1 MNKKAVILTQ
11 LVQQLKLLG
20 IFIGFYFLFLLG
32 SFSIEHY
39 TTLKWSFDGISY
51 ILVMYLVVF
60 TWISFLT
67 NLTLYSYH
75 SYSRKTILNRTVIVQ
90 LIISFVS
97 SVLIEAHNVLVTYVP
112 FLSFIDPD
120 DSVRVV
126 YTNQLTSQ
134 EGLRYLFSIIFVTL
148 VIFSVL
154 LLADLVLIATYS
166 MRKRTLIS
174 ILFVLLVLILG
185 ALFSMPYWSKGMLS
199 IMIKI
204 LGFIS
209 GTGQSL
215 VPSIVIPTVLLIILG
230 LISYLVSA
238 KLVKKLEVH
247 KSIFI

>member
-20 IFIGFYFLFLLG
+20 IFIGFYFVFLLG
-32 SFSIEHY
+32 SFSVEHY

>member
-20 IFIGFYFLFLLG
+20 IFIGFYFVFLLG